1 MKKALKVLVALIAVL
16 MTLNG
21 INWIVDPA
29 AAAAGLG
36 MPLLDGVGR
45 SSQIGDMTAFFLT
58 LSSCLFIA
66 LISGNRVWF
75 YPPIMLVGI
84 AAVVRTFSWLM
95 HDAAFAV
102 DMIAVE
108 VILAGLFLFA
118 SRKLADAQ

>member
-1 MKKALKVLVALIAVL
+1 MTKALKILVAIIAVL
-16 MTLNG
+16 FTLNA

-36 MPLLDGVGR
+36 MPLLEGVGR

-66 LISGNRVWF
+66 LISGNRLWF

-84 AAVVRTFSWLM
+84 AAVVRTLSWLL

-108 VILAGLFLFA
+108 VILASLFLFA
-118 SRKLADAQ
+118 SRKLSEE

>member
-1 MKKALKVLVALIAVL
+1 MTKALKILVAIIAVL
-16 MTLNG
+16 FTLNA

-29 AAAAGLG
+29 AAAADLG

-66 LISGNRVWF
+66 LISGNRLWF

-84 AAVVRTFSWLM
+84 AAVVRTLSWLL

-108 VILAGLFLFA
+108 VILASLFLFA
-118 SRKLADAQ
+118 SRKLSEE